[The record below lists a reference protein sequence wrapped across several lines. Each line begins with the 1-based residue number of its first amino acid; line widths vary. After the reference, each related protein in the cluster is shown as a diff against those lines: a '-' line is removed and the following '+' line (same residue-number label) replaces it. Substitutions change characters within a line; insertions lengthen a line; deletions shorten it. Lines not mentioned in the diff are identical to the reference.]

1 MVENKYYI
9 PFNEVSN
16 IANRIHVCL
25 QAFSVFQIADF
36 RRKYKH
42 TDAIIVILTTFR
54 ALDVTI
60 DQANSLPQW

>member
-36 RRKYKH
+36 RRNRLQPNK
-42 TDAIIVILTTFR
+42 I
-54 ALDVTI
+54 
-60 DQANSLPQW
+60 QAHRCNYCDINNI